1 MLSLLLMSFWFCV
14 YILAFYLLLKIK
26 KSVHIVSFVVVAYAI
41 LAYFSFVI
49 TVYAIIFQILTLTI
63 MIMFAIKVIYLDR
76 GNIVYLGV
84 APFCFGLFVLL
95 VLSDFSSKY
104 DRMQIFTD
112 KSLNANNELIQKAIF
127 SKLDDQEKDYLLK
140 AYIGRERVL
149 ATQSLG
155 GARCLKDINS
165 FACDGWI
172 ASFVSWIKFKAKYQ
186 IGSSSF
192 LENQEKEREIFKER
206 YKLN

>member
-1 MLSLLLMSFWFCV
+1 MLSLLLMSFWFF
-14 YILAFYLLLKIK
+14 ILFLTFYLLLKIK
-26 KSVHIVSFVVVAYAI
+26 KSVHIISFVIVACAI
-41 LAYFSFVI
+41 ITYFSFVI
-49 TVYAIIFQILTLTI
+49 TINAIIFQVLITI
-63 MIMFAIKVIYLDR
+63 VMIMVVIKVINLGRDS
-76 GNIVYLGV
+76 IVYLGV

-95 VLSDFSSKY
+95 MLSDFSSTY

-112 KSLNANNELIQKAIF
+112 KSLNTNNELIQKAIF
-127 SKLDDQEKDYLLK
+127 SKFDDQEKDYLLK
-140 AYIGRERVL
+140 AYIGKEKVL

-172 ASFVSWIKFKAKYQ
+172 TSFVSWVKFKAKYQ

-192 LENQEKEREIFKER
+192 LENQEKEREIFKEK
-206 YKLN
+206 YQLN

>member
-1 MLSLLLMSFWFCV
+1 MLSLLLMSFWFF
-14 YILAFYLLLKIK
+14 ILFLTFYLLLKIK
-26 KSVHIVSFVVVAYAI
+26 KSVHIISFVIVACAI
-41 LAYFSFVI
+41 ITYFSFVI
-49 TVYAIIFQILTLTI
+49 TINAIIFQVLITI
-63 MIMFAIKVIYLDR
+63 VMIMVVIKVINLGRDS
-76 GNIVYLGV
+76 IVYLGV

-95 VLSDFSSKY
+95 MLSDFSSTY
-104 DRMQIFTD
+104 NRMQVFAD
-112 KSLNANNELIQKAIF
+112 KSLNTNNELIQQAIF
-127 SKLDDQEKDYLLK
+127 SKLDDKEKDYLLK
-140 AYIGRERVL
+140 AYIGREKVL

-172 ASFVSWIKFKAKYQ
+172 ASFVSWVKFKAKYK

>member
-41 LAYFSFVI
+41 VAYFSFVI
-49 TVYAIIFQILTLTI
+49 TINAIIFQVLITI
-63 MIMFAIKVIYLDR
+63 VMIMVVIKVINLGRDS
-76 GNIVYLGV
+76 IVYLGV

-192 LENQEKEREIFKER
+192 LENQEKEREIFKEK

>member
-1 MLSLLLMSFWFCV
+1 MLSLLLMSFWFF
-14 YILAFYLLLKIK
+14 ILFLTFYLLLKIK
-26 KSVHIVSFVVVAYAI
+26 KSVHIISFVIVACAI
-41 LAYFSFVI
+41 ITYFSFVI
-49 TVYAIIFQILTLTI
+49 TINAIIFQVLITI
-63 MIMFAIKVIYLDR
+63 VMIMVVIKVINLGRDS
-76 GNIVYLGV
+76 IVYLGV

-95 VLSDFSSKY
+95 MLSDFSSTY

-112 KSLNANNELIQKAIF
+112 KSLNTNNELIQKAIL
-127 SKLDDQEKDYLLK
+127 SKFDDQEKDYLLK
-140 AYIGRERVL
+140 AYIGKEKVL

-172 ASFVSWIKFKAKYQ
+172 TSFVSWVKFKAKYQ

-192 LENQEKEREIFKER
+192 LENQEKEQEIFKEK
-206 YKLN
+206 YQLN

>member
-26 KSVHIVSFVVVAYAI
+26 KSVHIVSFVVAAYAI
-41 LAYFSFVI
+41 IAYFSFVI
-49 TVYAIIFQILTLTI
+49 TVHAIIFQVLTTI
-63 MIMFAIKVIYLDR
+63 VMIMFAMKVINLGKDK
-76 GNIVYLGV
+76 IVYLGV
-84 APFCFGLFVLL
+84 APFCFGLFILL
-95 VLSDFSSKY
+95 MLSDFSSKY

-112 KSLNANNELIQKAIF
+112 KSLNTNNELIQKAIF
-127 SKLDDQEKDYLLK
+127 SKLNDQEKDYLLK

-172 ASFVSWIKFKAKYQ
+172 TSFVSWVKFKAKYQ

>member
-1 MLSLLLMSFWFCV
+1 MLSLLLMSFWFF
-14 YILAFYLLLKIK
+14 ILFLTFYLLLKIK
-26 KSVHIVSFVVVAYAI
+26 KSVHIISFVIVACAI
-41 LAYFSFVI
+41 ITYFSFVI
-49 TVYAIIFQILTLTI
+49 TINAIIFQVLITI
-63 MIMFAIKVIYLDR
+63 VMIMVVIKVINLGRDS
-76 GNIVYLGV
+76 IVYLGV

-95 VLSDFSSKY
+95 MLSDFSSTY

-112 KSLNANNELIQKAIF
+112 KSLNANNELIQKAIS

-140 AYIGRERVL
+140 AYIGKEKVL

-172 ASFVSWIKFKAKYQ
+172 TSFVSWVKFKAKYQ

-192 LENQEKEREIFKER
+192 LENQEKEREIFKEK
-206 YKLN
+206 YQLN

>member
-1 MLSLLLMSFWFCV
+1 MLSLLLMSFWFF
-14 YILAFYLLLKIK
+14 ILFLTFYLLLKIK
-26 KSVHIVSFVVVAYAI
+26 KSVHIISFVIVACAI
-41 LAYFSFVI
+41 ITYFSFVI
-49 TVYAIIFQILTLTI
+49 TINAIIFQVLITI
-63 MIMFAIKVIYLDR
+63 VMIMVVIKVINLGRDS
-76 GNIVYLGV
+76 IVYLGV

-95 VLSDFSSKY
+95 MLSDFSSKY

-112 KSLNANNELIQKAIF
+112 KSLNTNNELIQKAIF
-127 SKLDDQEKDYLLK
+127 SKLNDQEKDYLLK

-172 ASFVSWIKFKAKYQ
+172 TSFVSWIKFKAKYQ

>member
-1 MLSLLLMSFWFCV
+1 MLSLLLMSFWFF
-14 YILAFYLLLKIK
+14 ILFLTFYLLLKIK
-26 KSVHIVSFVVVAYAI
+26 KSVHIISFVIVACAI
-41 LAYFSFVI
+41 ITYFSFVI
-49 TVYAIIFQILTLTI
+49 TINAIIFQVLITI
-63 MIMFAIKVIYLDR
+63 VMIMVVIKVINLGRDS
-76 GNIVYLGV
+76 IVYLGV

-95 VLSDFSSKY
+95 MVSDFSSTY

-112 KSLNANNELIQKAIF
+112 KSLNTNNELIQKAIF
-127 SKLDDQEKDYLLK
+127 SKFDDQEKDYLLK
-140 AYIGRERVL
+140 AYIGKEKVL

-172 ASFVSWIKFKAKYQ
+172 TSFVSWVKFKAKYQ

-192 LENQEKEREIFKER
+192 LENQEKEREIFKEK
-206 YKLN
+206 YQLN

>member
-1 MLSLLLMSFWFCV
+1 MLSLLLMSFWFF
-14 YILAFYLLLKIK
+14 ILFLTFYLLLKIK

-41 LAYFSFVI
+41 VAYFSFVI
-49 TVYAIIFQILTLTI
+49 TINAIIFQVLITI
-63 MIMFAIKVIYLDR
+63 VMIMVVIKVINLGRDS
-76 GNIVYLGV
+76 IVYLGV

-95 VLSDFSSKY
+95 MLSDFSSTY

-112 KSLNANNELIQKAIF
+112 KSLNTNNELIQQAIF

-140 AYIGRERVL
+140 AYIGKEKVL

-192 LENQEKEREIFKER
+192 LENQEKEREIFKEK